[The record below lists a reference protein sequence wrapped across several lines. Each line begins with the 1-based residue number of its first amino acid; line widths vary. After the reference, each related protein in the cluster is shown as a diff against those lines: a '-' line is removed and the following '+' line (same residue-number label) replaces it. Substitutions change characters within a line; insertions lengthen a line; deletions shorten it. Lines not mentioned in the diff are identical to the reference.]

1 MHNLADKLIKL
12 LRQNKKEV
20 KMSNK
25 NIQSDN
31 PNIILQLT
39 KGSFWALSFAL
50 LSVLIFAFVIKYTS
64 ISNNAIQ
71 PINQIIKGL
80 SILIGCFVFG
90 KKIKTKGWLW
100 GSVIGVLFTILA
112 FIVFS
117 ILDGSFSFN
126 LNLLYDTVFGAIMGS
141 LAGIIG
147 ISLRK

>member
-1 MHNLADKLIKL
+1 MHNHVYKHIKI

-20 KMSNK
+20 KMTNK
-25 NIQSDN
+25 NIVADK

-50 LSVLIFAFVIKYTS
+50 LSVLVFAFVIKYTS
-64 ISNNAIQ
+64 ISNNTIQ

-100 GSVIGVLFTILA
+100 GAVIGILFTILT

-117 ILDGSFSFN
+117 ILDGSFSFS
-126 LNLLYDTVFGAIMGS
+126 LNLLYDTVFGAIMGC

>member
-1 MHNLADKLIKL
+1 
-12 LRQNKKEV
+12 
-20 KMSNK
+20 MSNQNLDTNK
-25 NIQSDN
+25 

-39 KGSFWALSFAL
+39 KGTFWALSFAL
-50 LSVLIFAFVIKYTS
+50 LSILVFAFIIKYTS
-64 ISNNAIQ
+64 ISSSAIQ
-71 PINQIIKGL
+71 PINQVIKGL

-100 GSVIGVLFTILA
+100 GAVIGVLFTLLA
-112 FIVFS
+112 FVVFS
-117 ILDGSFSFN
+117 ILDGSFNFN